1 MSGAFSAGAA
11 VHTDGEDPNMLR
23 YVEEEL
29 AKRRAGDATTR
40 DDVRADAPAPTPRDE
55 DSLWDVPANLAA
67 TRREDDES
75 AARHMTGIVEVQLPM
90 EYKMRNIEETERA
103 KRAILERA
111 RGDEGDAAARGADT
125 SVAARGAHEQRLDR
139 KMFASS
145 FGKGGGPRGDASS
158 RARWREGEDER
169 RNAARAPGGGGGG
182 GGGGRGAA
190 SEVASDDLVFKRW
203 MNNEKKRVRR

>member
-40 DDVRADAPAPTPRDE
+40 EDARAPTPRDE

-90 EYKMRNIEETERA
+90 DYKMRNIEETERA

-111 RGDEGDAAARGADT
+111 RGDEGDAAARGAET

-158 RARWREGEDER
+158 RARWREREDER
-169 RNAARAPGGGGGG
+169 RNAAWAPGGGG

-190 SEVASDDLVFKRW
+190 AEVASDDLVFKRW